1 VVDLSNPEA
10 LRDIF
15 TYHPPVMDDP
25 KKYER
30 IRTAALA
37 FAQVIVDN
45 TPKCADQSTA
55 VRHVRDAVMTA
66 NAAVALKGAV

>member
-1 VVDLSNPEA
+1 MVDLSNPEA

-30 IRTAALA
+30 IRAAALA